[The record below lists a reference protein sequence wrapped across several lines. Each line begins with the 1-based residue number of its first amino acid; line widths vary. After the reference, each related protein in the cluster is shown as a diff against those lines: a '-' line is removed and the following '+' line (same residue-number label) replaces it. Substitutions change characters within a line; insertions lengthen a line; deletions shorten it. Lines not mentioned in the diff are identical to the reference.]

1 MFFIHVR
8 QRSHVHVEAAREAE
22 RTGSERLALA
32 LEAGRMGVWEWDL
45 ASDTIYRLT
54 GIVRAE
60 PARSLF
66 DLPPDY
72 TLHESA
78 IRRQQ

>member
-1 MFFIHVR
+1 MLVLTKH
-8 QRSHVHVEAAREAE
+8 
-22 RTGSERLALA
+22 
-32 LEAGRMGVWEWDL
+32 
-45 ASDTIYRLT
+45 SDPRIGETMYRLT

-72 TLHESA
+72 TLKESV
-78 IRRQQ
+78 IRRDSRKTERGAGSQYPRKATGSGLTRLAEG